1 MPKFRTAILKDGDS
15 MRNINV
21 FLRCLILSTFVFLSA
36 SAARAQCDNPKTDA
50 ARAECIKTELKG
62 SDSTINRNYV
72 ELMKS
77 LSAEDRTALRNEQ
90 RAWLKTRDQSC
101 GITWSKGDRE
111 AWFADLLKDYQK
123 TVCVVRLTNARV
135 EALESY
141 QKANRVA
148 PAADPASAA
157 SSDGELVYDMQ
168 SNEPKTKGKWY
179 FEVKVDGA
187 AIQKLAEVTL
197 FIGVEQS
204 APEQGAANENGQAT
218 GSFVMIRR
226 NNRTPDSGTLGF
238 ALDLDNGKLY
248 SSQDGAWSGGAPGSA
263 GGLDLLKGRTYK
275 AYLSSSSAVN
285 QFLKVHALDLNYGD
299 RSFLYHVPDGYKPL
313 EAHYTSASQ

>member
-1 MPKFRTAILKDGDS
+1 MPKVRTAILRDGES
-15 MRNINV
+15 MRNV
-21 FLRCLILSTFVFLSA
+21 KLFLRCVILSIFVFL
-36 SAARAQCDNPKTDA
+36 AANAAQAQCDNPKTDA
-50 ARAECIKTELKG
+50 ARADCIKTELKG
-62 SDSTINRNYV
+62 SDSTINRTYG

-77 LSAEDRTALRNEQ
+77 LSLDDRITLRNEQ

-135 EALESY
+135 LALGSY
-141 QKANRVA
+141 QTSNSVA
-148 PAADPASAA
+148 PAANSAPAASA
-157 SSDGELVYDMQ
+157 DGELVYDMQ
-168 SNEPKTKGKWY
+168 SNEPKTRGKWY

-204 APEQGAANENGQAT
+204 QPEQGAANENGEGT

-226 NNRTPDSGTLGF
+226 NNKTPDSGTLGF
-238 ALDLDNGKLY
+238 AVDLDNGKLY
-248 SSQDGAWSGGAPGSA
+248 TSQDGAWEGGGPGTA
-263 GGLDLLKGRTYK
+263 GGIDLLKGRTYK

-285 QFLKVHALDLNYGD
+285 PFLKTHALDLNYGA
-299 RSFLYHVPDGYKPL
+299 RAFVYHVPDGYKPL
-313 EAHYTSASQ
+313 ETN

>member
-1 MPKFRTAILKDGDS
+1 MRTLTIL
-15 MRNINV
+15 
-21 FLRCLILSTFVFLSA
+21 LRCVVLSTLAFLCASA
-36 SAARAQCDNPKTDA
+36 SHAQCDNPKTDA
-50 ARAECIKTELKG
+50 ARAECIKAELKG
-62 SDSTINRNYV
+62 SDSTINRTYV

-77 LSAEDRTALRNEQ
+77 LSPEDRTALRNEQ

-135 EALESY
+135 EALNSD

-148 PAADPASAA
+148 PAADPAPAA
-157 SSDGELVYDMQ
+157 GSGDELVYDIQ
-168 SNEPKTKGKWY
+168 SNDPKTKGKWY

-187 AIQKLAEVTL
+187 AIQKIAEVTL

-204 APEQGAANENGQAT
+204 QPEQGAANENGQAS

-226 NNRTPDSGTLGF
+226 NNKTPDSGTLGF
-238 ALDLDNGKLY
+238 AVDLDNGKLY
-248 SSQDGAWSGGAPGSA
+248 TSQDGAWEGGGPGTA

-275 AYLSSSSAVN
+275 AYLSSSTAVN
-285 QFLKVHALDLNYGD
+285 PFVKARALDLNYGD
-299 RSFLYHVPDGYKPL
+299 RAFLYHLPDGYKPL
-313 EAHYTSASQ
+313 ESH

>member
-1 MPKFRTAILKDGDS
+1 
-15 MRNINV
+15 MRNV
-21 FLRCLILSTFVFLSA
+21 KLFLRCVILSIFVFL
-36 SAARAQCDNPKTDA
+36 AANAAQAQCDNPKTDA
-50 ARAECIKTELKG
+50 ARADCIKTELKG
-62 SDSTINRNYV
+62 SDSTINRTYG

-77 LSAEDRTALRNEQ
+77 LSLDDRTALRNEQ
-90 RAWLKTRDQSC
+90 RAWLKTRDQTC

-135 EALESY
+135 QALGSY
-141 QKANRVA
+141 QKANSVA
-148 PAADPASAA
+148 PAANPAPVV
-157 SSDGELVYDMQ
+157 SSEGEQIYDMQ

-179 FEVKVDGA
+179 FEVKIDGA

-204 APEQGAANENGQAT
+204 QPEQGATNENGQAS

-226 NNRTPDSGTLGF
+226 NNKTPDSGTLGF
-238 ALDLDNGKLY
+238 AVDLDNGKLY
-248 SSQDGAWSGGAPGSA
+248 TSQDGVWEGGGPGTA

-285 QFLKVHALDLNYGD
+285 PFLKAHALDINYGD
-299 RSFLYHVPDGYKPL
+299 RSFLYHAPDGYKPL

>member
-1 MPKFRTAILKDGDS
+1 
-15 MRNINV
+15 MRKLNSL
-21 FLRCLILSTFVFLSA
+21 LRGVILSTVMFLAASA
-36 SAARAQCDNPKTDA
+36 SHAQCDNPKTDA

-62 SDSTINRNYV
+62 SDSTINRTYV

-77 LSAEDRTALRNEQ
+77 LSPDDRTALRNEQ
-90 RAWLKTRDQSC
+90 RTWLKTRDQTC

-135 EALESY
+135 QALGSY
-141 QKANRVA
+141 QKSNSVA
-148 PAADPASAA
+148 PAANPAPVA
-157 SSDGELVYDMQ
+157 SSDGELVYDLQ

-204 APEQGAANENGQAT
+204 QPEQGAANENGEGT

-226 NNRTPDSGTLGF
+226 NNKTPDSGTLGF
-238 ALDLDNGKLY
+238 AVDLDNGKLY
-248 SSQDGAWSGGAPGSA
+248 TSQDGAWEGGGPGTA

-275 AYLSSSSAVN
+275 AFLSSSSAVN
-285 QFLKVHALDLNYGD
+285 PFLKAHALDLNYGD
-299 RSFLYHVPDGYKPL
+299 RAFVYHVPDGYKPL
-313 EAHYTSASQ
+313 EGHYTSASQ

>member
-1 MPKFRTAILKDGDS
+1 MLKDGDS
-15 MRNINV
+15 MRNLYLV
-21 FLRCLILSTFVFLSA
+21 ARCVVIATVAILAA
-36 SAARAQCDNPKTDA
+36 SATQAQCDNPKTDV
-50 ARAECIKTELKG
+50 ARAQCIKTELKG
-62 SDSTINRNYV
+62 SDSTINRTYV

-77 LSAEDRTALRNEQ
+77 LSPGDKTTLRGDQ
-90 RAWLKTRDQSC
+90 RAWLKMRDQTC

-123 TVCVVRLTNARV
+123 TVCVVRLTDARV
-135 EALESY
+135 QALGNY
-141 QKANRVA
+141 QKANSVA
-148 PAADPASAA
+148 PAADPAPAA

-204 APEQGAANENGQAT
+204 APEQGAANENGQAS

-226 NNRTPDSGTLGF
+226 NNKTPDSGTLGF
-238 ALDLDNGKLY
+238 AVDLDNGKLY
-248 SSQDGAWSGGAPGSA
+248 TSQDGAWEGGGPGTA
-263 GGLDLLKGRTYK
+263 GGIDILKGRTYK

-285 QFLKVHALDLNYGD
+285 PFLRAHALDLNYGD
-299 RSFLYHVPDGYKPL
+299 RTFLYHVPDGYKPL
-313 EAHYTSASQ
+313 EAHNTSASQ

>member
-1 MPKFRTAILKDGDS
+1 MRKLNPLVRCVLIAAIA
-15 MRNINV
+15 I
-21 FLRCLILSTFVFLSA
+21 LSA
-36 SAARAQCDNPKTDA
+36 SAVRAQCDNPKTDA

-62 SDSTINRNYV
+62 SDSTINRTYI

-77 LSAEDRTALRNEQ
+77 LSPEDRTTLRNEQ
-90 RAWLKTRDQSC
+90 RAWLKTRDQTC

-111 AWFADLLKDYQK
+111 AWFADLLQDYQK

-135 EALESY
+135 QALGSY
-141 QKANRVA
+141 QQANRVA
-148 PAADPASAA
+148 PAPDRTPAAGSGA
-157 SSDGELVYDMQ
+157 ELVYDIQ
-168 SNEPKTKGKWY
+168 SSEPKTKGKWY

-204 APEQGAANENGQAT
+204 QPEQGAANENGQAT

-226 NNRTPDSGTLGF
+226 NNKTPDSGTLGF
-238 ALDLDNGKLY
+238 AVDLDNGKLY
-248 SSQDGAWSGGAPGSA
+248 TSQDGAWEGGGPGTA

-275 AYLSSSSAVN
+275 AYLSSSTAVN
-285 QFLKVHALDLNYGD
+285 QFLKVHSLDLNYGD
-299 RSFLYHVPDGYKPL
+299 RGFLYHVPDGYKPL
-313 EAHYTSASQ
+313 EAH

>member
-1 MPKFRTAILKDGDS
+1 
-15 MRNINV
+15 MRN
-21 FLRCLILSTFVFLSA
+21 LHLLARCVVIATFAMLLT
-36 SAARAQCDNPKTDA
+36 AATRAQCDNPKTDA

-62 SDSTINRNYV
+62 SDSTINRTYV

-77 LSAEDRTALRNEQ
+77 LSPEDRTALRNQQ
-90 RAWLKTRDQSC
+90 RAWLKTRDQTC

-111 AWFADLLKDYQK
+111 SWFRDLLKDYQK

-135 EALESY
+135 GALGSY
-141 QKANRVA
+141 QKANSVA
-148 PAADPASAA
+148 LASDPAPAA
-157 SSDGELVYDMQ
+157 SSDGELLYDLQ
-168 SNEPKTKGKWY
+168 SSESRTKGKWY

-187 AIQKLAEVTL
+187 AIQKIAEVTL

-204 APEQGAANENGQAT
+204 QPEQGAANEDGQAT

-226 NNRTPDSGTLGF
+226 NNKTPDSGTLGF
-238 ALDLDNGKLY
+238 AVDLDNGKLY
-248 SSQDGAWSGGAPGSA
+248 TSQDGAWQGGGPGTA

-285 QFLKVHALDLNYGD
+285 PFLKARVLDLNYGD
-299 RSFLYHVPDGYKPL
+299 RSFLYHLPDGYKPL
-313 EAHYTSASQ
+313 EGHYTSASQ

>member
-1 MPKFRTAILKDGDS
+1 
-15 MRNINV
+15 MRKLH
-21 FLRCLILSTFVFLSA
+21 FLLRCVIFSAFAFLAAGLSY
-36 SAARAQCDNPKTDA
+36 AQCDNPKTDA

-62 SDSTINRNYV
+62 SDSTINRTYV

-77 LSAEDRTALRNEQ
+77 LSPEDRTALRNEQ

-135 EALESY
+135 QALGSY
-141 QKANRVA
+141 QKANKVEPVAEAA
-148 PAADPASAA
+148 PAAG
-157 SSDGELVYDMQ
+157 SDGELIYDLQ
-168 SNEPKTKGKWY
+168 NNEPKNKGKWY

-204 APEQGAANENGQAT
+204 QPEQGAANENGQAS

-226 NNRTPDSGTLGF
+226 NNKTPDSGTLGF
-238 ALDLDNGKLY
+238 AVDLDNGKLY
-248 SSQDGAWSGGAPGSA
+248 TSQDGAWEGGGPGSA
-263 GGLDLLKGRTYK
+263 GGIDLLKGRTYK

-285 QFLKVHALDLNYGD
+285 PFLKAHALEINYGA
-299 RSFLYHVPDGYKPL
+299 RAFLYHAPDGYKPL
-313 EAHYTSASQ
+313 ETH